1 MRVPYFLERHE
12 FFSECH
18 VSLLMEDL
26 FDEEEFH
33 HMDFDM
39 YECLLESMTPR
50 SALEDWLDGQ
60 FDNAGVFGDEHQ
72 PEQ

>member
-1 MRVPYFLERHE
+1 
-12 FFSECH
+12 
-18 VSLLMEDL
+18 MEDL